1 LAECVCSN
9 IRKAARAV
17 TQLYDGILK
26 PSGLR
31 VTQFALLAVLA
42 SAGPTTITRL
52 GQILVMDRTTM
63 TRNLKPLVN
72 QGLITIEAGQDQR
85 TRVVALT
92 ASGREALAKALPLW
106 EKAQTRVVEGLGRQ
120 RWSTLQ
126 ADLSAVIALARLG

>member
-1 LAECVCSN
+1 MAECACSS

-17 TQLYDGILK
+17 TELYDGILK

-42 SAGPTTITRL
+42 SAGSTTITRL
-52 GQILVMDRTTM
+52 GQILVIDRTTM

-85 TRVVALT
+85 TRVVTLT
-92 ASGREALAKALPLW
+92 SSGREALAKALPLW

-120 RWSTLQ
+120 RWNTLL
-126 ADLSAVIALARLG
+126 ADLSTVIALARLE

>member
-1 LAECVCSN
+1 MAACACSS

-17 TQLYDGILK
+17 TELYDRILK

-31 VTQFALLAVLA
+31 VTQFALLHVLA
-42 SAGPTTITRL
+42 SGGSTTITRL
-52 GQILVMDRTTM
+52 GQILVIDRTTM

-85 TRVVALT
+85 TRVVTLT
-92 ASGREALAKALPLW
+92 PSGREALAKALPLW

-120 RWSTLQ
+120 RWSTLL
-126 ADLSAVIALARLG
+126 ADLSAVIALARLE